1 MTKRPLLVRDPAV
14 NESTSLGA
22 VLPCSG
28 VTIDSPRPWVYHA
41 AIGTHENNNM
51 KSGAIFGPLAFLAFI
66 VFGATLVPGKS
77 AAQQKLSDSEVRLL
91 LVQESIAAYN
101 GACPCPE
108 TRNSR
113 GARCGGNS
121 AYSRPGGS
129 RPLCYP
135 TDVTDAMI
143 QRYRDLLAKQ

>member
-1 MTKRPLLVRDPAV
+1 MKNRVTLGSLV
-14 NESTSLGA
+14 
-22 VLPCSG
+22 
-28 VTIDSPRPWVYHA
+28 
-41 AIGTHENNNM
+41 
-51 KSGAIFGPLAFLAFI
+51 FLAFI
-66 VFGATLVPGKS
+66 TAGS
-77 AAQQKLSDSEVRLL
+77 ALGQSTSAEQRKLSDSEVRLL

-143 QRYRDLLAKQ
+143 QRYRDWLAKQ